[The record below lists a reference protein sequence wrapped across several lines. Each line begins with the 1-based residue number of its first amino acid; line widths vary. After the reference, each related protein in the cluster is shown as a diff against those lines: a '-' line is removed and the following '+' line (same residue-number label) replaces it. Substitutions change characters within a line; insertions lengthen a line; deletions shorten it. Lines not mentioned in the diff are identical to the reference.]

1 MAILFLMFRSC
12 TAVLFVFGFC
22 FFCSFCFAIVWS
34 GFPLHLASWRPI
46 GLCTGPPSALLLRP
60 ITQKDGIITMLELME
75 HVACQASVWID
86 LATAKRRLEKKKLQL
101 FEKRCNDIDDG

>member
-1 MAILFLMFRSC
+1 MFSVF
-12 TAVLFVFGFC
+12 ASFVLFVLL
-22 FFCSFCFAIVWS
+22 VWS
-34 GFPLHLASWRPI
+34 GFPLHFASWRPI

-86 LATAKRRLEKKKLQL
+86 LATAKRRLEEKKLQL
-101 FEKRCNDIDDG
+101 FEKIFFSLRFGRFALGTVLTIT